1 LIQSFIKAGWNPPAP
16 SERIAHR
23 ILDDMADP
31 KFERAGESASERSFA
46 PTLELQPKE
55 KAALA
60 LAADGLKTETI
71 AEALGV
77 SPETAKT
84 NLKRARDRLSARN
97 TAHAVAIA
105 IRRGLI
111 DAGAYEEDSAIPR
124 RAA

>member
-1 LIQSFIKAGWNPPAP
+1 MP
-16 SERIAHR
+16 SQRIVHR
-23 ILDDMADP
+23 ILDDMVDP
-31 KFERAGESASERSFA
+31 KFDRAGESASERSFA

-60 LAADGLKTETI
+60 LAADGLKTDPI
-71 AEALGV
+71 AQALGV

-111 DAGAYEEDSAIPR
+111 DAGAPEEEESAIPR